1 MSPKRWSHELY
12 FSLDF
17 GSSPEHGRAYVVLGR
32 RTDVELVAESDVE
45 LNPAES
51 GNSNEPALVWPDVAA
66 ARSRAVPLTR
76 LAYQTT
82 GDSFRLT
89 MWPSLTLPPR
99 YDHTL

>member
-1 MSPKRWSHELY
+1 MSSKRWSHELD
-12 FSLDF
+12 FALLF
-17 GSSPEHGRAYVVLGR
+17 GSSPEYGRAYVVLGR
-32 RTDVELVAESDVE
+32 RTDVELVAESDVK

-51 GNSNEPALVWPDVAA
+51 GNGNEPALVWPDATA
-66 ARSRAVPLTR
+66 ARSRAVPSTR
-76 LAYQTT
+76 LAYRTT